1 MAYYTSNNKIG
12 SFEIACE
19 REHCSKISG
28 HINIKALFV
37 HFALALRTFSDV
49 CVFMRNQEF
58 LEPMFQ

>member
-37 HFALALRTFSDV
+37 HLPWRYVPFQTFVYS
-49 CVFMRNQEF
+49 
-58 LEPMFQ
+58 